1 MRIVSIVTT
10 NHSLDFDD
18 RVNKECESL
27 VKMGHEVDIIALETH
42 NEISKGLTKFGASFQ
57 TVRLI
62 TRKYFKSGKGLPAKL
77 MEWNFRVLILLTRK
91 KWDAI
96 WLNDFDG
103 IIALVYARVIK
114 LFFPKKRI
122 IWDHHELVPE
132 RFLRS
137 LFYRWLISFS
147 DVVIQANKDRVRYTQ
162 SHLPEKYHSKFIV
175 IENYPSI
182 DFMTSKV
189 ESIDQIFETW
199 LNGYKYCLFQGAA
212 LTYRKV
218 LECIECIYS
227 IPDMKLVIMGPCD
240 DATRNTIKT
249 KWPDYESRIFITGWT
264 AQKDFYGY
272 MDGAVASLV
281 FYENIDTNHWLCAP
295 NRFFNA
301 ILRGIPVIC
310 GPNPPMKN
318 IVEIDGVGISCDK
331 NGEDY
336 KEIAAAII
344 KIRDNQQ
351 EYRKRCEAAKL
362 KFVWQNQEDLFG
374 QLLAR
379 SQNCTKS

>member
-27 VKMGHEVDIIALETH
+27 MKNGHNVAIIALETK
-42 NEISKGLTKFGASFQ
+42 NEPRKGLTKYGASFQ
-57 TVRLI
+57 TIRLI
-62 TRKYFKSGKGLPAKL
+62 TREYFSSGKGLPAK
-77 MEWNFRVLILLTRK
+77 MIEWNLRILVLLTVK

-103 IIALVYARVIK
+103 IIAILYARVIK
-114 LFFPKKRI
+114 IFFSKRRI
-122 IWDHHELVPE
+122 VWDHHELAPE

-137 LFYRWLISFS
+137 PFYRWLISFS
-147 DVVIQANKDRVRYTQ
+147 DIVIQANQERVLYTQ
-162 SHLPEKYHSKFIV
+162 SHLPEKYHSKFVV
-175 IENYPSI
+175 IENYPSAE
-182 DFMTSKV
+182 FMSSKT
-189 ESIDQIFETW
+189 ENADQHFKTW
-199 LNGYKYCLFQGAA
+199 IKGQEYCLFQGAA

-218 LECIECIYS
+218 MESIECIYS
-227 IPDMKLVIMGPCD
+227 ISNMKLVIMGPCD
-240 DATRNTIKT
+240 DSTRNAIKT
-249 KWPDYESRIFITGWT
+249 KWPDYESRVFITGWT

-310 GPNPPMKN
+310 GPNPPMKT
-318 IVEIDGVGISCDK
+318 IVEIDEIGLSCAS
-331 NGEDY
+331 NGDDHT
-336 KEIAAAII
+336 EIAAAVIQ
-344 KIRDNQQ
+344 IRDNQD
-351 EYRKRCEAAKL
+351 EYRSRCESTKS
-362 KFVWQNQEDLFG
+362 KFVWQNQDQLFNH
-374 QLLAR
+374 LLV
-379 SQNCTKS
+379 